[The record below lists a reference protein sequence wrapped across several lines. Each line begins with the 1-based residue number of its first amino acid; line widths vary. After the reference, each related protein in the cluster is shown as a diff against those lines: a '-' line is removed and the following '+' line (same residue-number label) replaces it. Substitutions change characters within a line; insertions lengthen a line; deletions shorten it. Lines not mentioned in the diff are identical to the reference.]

1 MASIFFIWEN
11 AGFSFS
17 TFPPNLLDVYRK
29 MDLEKDLD
37 NKYKKARV
45 SL

>member
-1 MASIFFIWEN
+1 MASIFFIYEN

-17 TFPPNLLDVYRK
+17 SYPPNLSNVYRN

-37 NKYKKARV
+37 NKYK
-45 SL
+45 

>member
-1 MASIFFIWEN
+1 MASIFFISEN

-17 TFPPNLLDVYRK
+17 TFSHNLSNVYRK

-37 NKYKKARV
+37 NKYK
-45 SL
+45 